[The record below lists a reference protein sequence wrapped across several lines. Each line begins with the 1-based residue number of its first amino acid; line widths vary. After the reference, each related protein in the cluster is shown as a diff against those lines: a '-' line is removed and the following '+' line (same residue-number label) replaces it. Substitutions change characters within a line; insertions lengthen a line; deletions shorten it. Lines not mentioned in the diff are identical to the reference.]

1 MPPQTP
7 ARSAHRSLKTFGGL
21 RVTRSLLPATLK
33 YIDVVSLPGEDTNSM
48 EVAHM
53 RGHPHPRGGVQQADL
68 GRDAG
73 KRARTE
79 SPNWTQVT
87 GRKVSEP
94 SQ

>member
-21 RVTRSLLPATLK
+21 RVTHSLLPATLK

-53 RGHPHPRGGVQQADL
+53 RGHPHPRGGCNRL
-68 GRDAG
+68 I
-73 KRARTE
+73 
-79 SPNWTQVT
+79 
-87 GRKVSEP
+87 
-94 SQ
+94 